1 MKNLNTWK
9 QEMSNWRITAKISTT
24 YYMTF
29 VVRNHFNNFTWNFAV
44 SKLDIIYTK
53 DFFFIGFKTNF
64 CYHDIFKNVTCM
76 LNWIHQV
83 ENLWN
88 FKLLFTSRLYT
99 RPWSVN
105 NKPLFKRQS
114 FQNYICLFYTD
125 KALPSPEEFH
135 TWEWHNNSRIISSAA
150 FLNVD
155 KRKHFPT
162 EVIC

>member
-1 MKNLNTWK
+1 MKNLKTWK

-64 CYHDIFKNVTCM
+64 CYHDIFKNVTFM

-105 NKPLFKRQS
+105 NKPSSKDNLSKTTYVFFIRTK
-114 FQNYICLFYTD
+114 
-125 KALPSPEEFH
+125 PSPLPKNFTHGSDITIPE
-135 TWEWHNNSRIISSAA
+135 
-150 FLNVD
+150 
-155 KRKHFPT
+155 
-162 EVIC
+162 